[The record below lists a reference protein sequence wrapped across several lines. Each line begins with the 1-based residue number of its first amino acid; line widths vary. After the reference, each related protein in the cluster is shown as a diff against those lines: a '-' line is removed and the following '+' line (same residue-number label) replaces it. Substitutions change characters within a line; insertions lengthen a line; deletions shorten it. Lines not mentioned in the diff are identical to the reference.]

1 MATEYQHIIRFEG
14 TDLRGDIPLF
24 QALADIKGVG
34 IRLSHEILRLL
45 EINPMKRTGFVN
57 DRELKQIKEI
67 FDDPVKAGIPIWMV
81 NRRKDYQTGKDDHR
95 IGSKLLLTVKSEI
108 DKEKRIRSWRGVRH
122 MLNLKV
128 RGQRT
133 KTTGRHGRSVGVR
146 RRKGRRSGKV

>member
-1 MATEYQHIIRFEG
+1 MATDYQHIIRFEG
-14 TDLRGDIPLF
+14 TDLRGDLPIF

-34 IRLSHEILRLL
+34 IRLSQAILKLL
-45 EINPMKRTGFVN
+45 DINPQKRTGFVT
-57 DRELKQIKEI
+57 DRELKQIKEV
-67 FDDPVKAGIPIWMV
+67 FNDPIKAGIPVWMV
-81 NRRKDYQTGKDDHR
+81 NRRKDYQSGKDQHR

-133 KTTGRHGRSVGVR
+133 KTTGRTGRTVGVR